1 VLKNNIGLKM
11 KIEVAGRESP
21 LSKAQIE
28 EVFQELFQSHKSIVF
43 EKTFLKTSGDIDLK
57 TSLKDLD
64 KTDFFTKQ
72 IDECLLNKKCRIAI
86 HSAKDLPKIIPEG
99 LTLIAITKGLD
110 PIDSLVLKEGMTLDS
125 LKNKAVIGTSSV
137 KREEALKNLRPDFT
151 FKDIRGQI
159 MERLELLQNSTV
171 DGVIIAEAALI
182 RLKLEHLNRVKL
194 EYETTPL
201 QGRLAIIARDD
212 DIEMKELFSCID
224 SP

>member
-1 VLKNNIGLKM
+1 M

-28 EVFQELFQSHKSIVF
+28 EVLQELLQFHKGIAF

-64 KTDFFTKQ
+64 KTDFFTRQ
-72 IDECLLNKKCRIAI
+72 IDELLLNKKCRIAI

-99 LTLIAITKGLD
+99 LCLIALTKGLD
-110 PIDSLVLKEGMTLDS
+110 PSDSLVLKKGISLDS

-137 KREEALKNLRPDFT
+137 KREQALKNLRSDFI

-159 MERLELLQNSTV
+159 MARLELLENSTV
-171 DGVIIAEAALI
+171 DGVVIAEAAII
-182 RLKLEHLNRVKL
+182 RLKLEHLNRVRL
-194 EYETTPL
+194 NYETTPL
-201 QGRLAIIARDD
+201 QGRLAIIAREDD
-212 DIEMKELFSCID
+212 VKMKELFSCID

>member
-1 VLKNNIGLKM
+1 M

-28 EVFQELFQSHKSIVF
+28 EVFQELLQFHKNIIF
-43 EKTFLKTSGDIDLK
+43 ENTFLKTTGDIDLT

-64 KTDFFTKQ
+64 KTDFFTKE
-72 IDECLLNKKCRIAI
+72 IDELLLNKKCRIAI

-99 LTLIAITKGLD
+99 LALIALTKGLD
-110 PIDSLVLKEGMTLDS
+110 PSDSLVLKEGVTIDS

-159 MERLELLQNSTV
+159 MARLELLQNSAV

-194 EYETTPL
+194 NYETTPL
-201 QGRLAIIARDD
+201 QGRLAIVARDD
-212 DIEMKELFSCID
+212 DMEMKELFSCID
-224 SP
+224 SH